1 MDGAATRRGAPCW
14 YKHENVGLSAIND
27 AIMLENGIY
36 SILRKYFT
44 DHPLYTAIIELFHDV
59 TLKTSMGQ
67 ALDTHS
73 YLDGK
78 PNIDLFTMDRYSTIV
93 KYKTAY
99 YTFQLPVAL
108 SMYLV
113 GIQDPELHR
122 QAKTVLLE
130 MGHFFQVQDDFLD
143 CYGNPE
149 VTGKIGTDINEGKC
163 TWLSVVALQR
173 ATPQQKEIFKKYYG
187 VNNPEAVEAI
197 KDVYEDLGIPNTY
210 AIYEEESYNLIQTHI
225 QQLSAGLP
233 QKLFFKILEK
243 IYKRD
248 S

>member
-1 MDGAATRRGAPCW
+1 MKFFF
-14 YKHENVGLSAIND
+14 KHEIFVTEAPVLKYSRSNCPLS
-27 AIMLENGIY
+27 IY
-36 SILRKYFT
+36 VF
-44 DHPLYTAIIELFHDV
+44 F
-59 TLKTSMGQ
+59 
-67 ALDTHS
+67 
-73 YLDGK
+73 
-78 PNIDLFTMDRYSTIV
+78 FRYNTIV

-99 YTFQLPVAL
+99 YTFQLPISLA
-108 SMYLV
+108 MYLV
-113 GIQDPELHR
+113 GMFEPELHR

-143 CYGNPE
+143 CYGNPD
-149 VTGKIGTDINEGKC
+149 VTGKIGTDIAEGKC

-173 ATPQQKEIFKKYYG
+173 ATPHQKEILNKYYG
-187 VNNPEAVEAI
+187 VNEKEAIEAV
-197 KDVYEDLGIPNTY
+197 KDVYEEVQIPHTY
-210 AIYEEESYNLIQTHI
+210 AVYEEENYNLILTHI